1 MKYRTSFIQKIFQAA
16 TSIETNL
23 NFQEHVVRRIRISR
37 VLSDIFLCAL
47 EIDKNANTTWSIDIS
62 RSLHHLSK
70 VAG

>member
-1 MKYRTSFIQKIFQAA
+1 MKYRASFIQKIFQAA

-23 NFQEHVVRRIRISR
+23 NFQEHVVRQIRISR

-62 RSLHHLSK
+62 RSLQHLFK

>member
-1 MKYRTSFIQKIFQAA
+1 MKYRASFIQKIFQAA

-23 NFQEHVVRRIRISR
+23 NFQEHVVRQIRISR